1 MKKLYIIISIMIA
14 VIAFAQAPQGFN
26 YQATVRNSA
35 GVLIVNQN
43 VNFKFNIM
51 LNSQTSVPIY
61 SETHFAPTDDL
72 GQVNLTIGQGTVST
86 IGTFSSINWTNG
98 SYYLGIEINTGSG
111 YVAMGTTQLLSVP
124 FALYANSS
132 GNSNF
137 NFPNGTNIGDTLNW
151 IWNGSA
157 WVPTS
162 SVSNAQLPVISTIVA
177 TNTLTPSPSS
187 GGTITS
193 DGGYSIT
200 SKGVCW
206 STSPNPTISNN
217 ITNNGTG
224 ASNFTSILSNLLPT
238 TTYYYRAYATNSIGT
253 GYGITYTFTTASN
266 PQITTTIISDVTSST
281 ASAGGTILSDGGATI
296 TAKGVCWSTSPNPT
310 IALTTKTNDGT
321 GMTTFASNINGLLP
335 ITTYYVR
342 AYATTSYGI
351 AYGQEEVLTTIS
363 AMPIITS
370 TTATLITSSS
380 AISGGVIS
388 SDGGASITAK
398 GIVWSTT
405 TYSPTITNNEGMT
418 TDGSGIGTFTSSM
431 TKLTPI
437 TTYFIRAYATNNA
450 GTSYGDYIFI
460 RTLPVTPSISTTS
473 VSGTTYFYTYSGGTI
488 SSDGGATIT
497 AKGVCWSTSPNPTIA
512 LTTKTNNGTGTA
524 TFTSTISGLTPVTT
538 YYVRAYA
545 TNSAGT
551 SYGQEL
557 VFTTL
562 ATQPTLTTTVASAI
576 TSSTA
581 SSGGA
586 ISSDGD
592 ASILD
597 RGIVWSTITN
607 PTITTNQGITSNG
620 TGIGT
625 FTSSISQLTPGT
637 LYYVRAY
644 ATNSVGTAYG
654 NQITFSA
661 LQTIP
666 SITSTSASAI
676 TSSTASSGG
685 TISSDGGA
693 TITAKGVCWSTS
705 PNPTIALTTKT
716 NIGTGTATFTSS
728 ISGLNPGTM
737 YYVRAYAT
745 NSAGTAYGQEEVFT
759 TLATLPT
766 LTTTVSSEIT
776 SSTASSG
783 GTISNDGG
791 APITDRGIVW
801 STITNPSIT
810 TNQGLT
816 SNGTGI
822 GTFIS
827 NITTLTHNKTY
838 YIRAYATNSVGT
850 SYGEEIAS
858 TTSQI
863 LNVPGPTLT
872 DIDGNVYNTITIGD
886 QTWTKSNLKVIK
898 YRNGDIIPQVTDETE
913 WQQKGISNTGAWCY
927 YSNNSSN
934 GTTYG
939 ILYNWHAVND
949 PRGIAPV
956 GYHIPSL
963 AECGILKDYLGGS
976 SVAGGKMKETGN
988 INWLNNTGAT
998 NSSGFTGLPG
1008 GARNG
1013 SLGAFNS
1020 IGGFGYFWL
1029 SDNPSYYDAYSFYMR
1044 SSSTIMESTNASKYR
1059 GYSLRLIKD

>member
-1 MKKLYIIISIMIA
+1 MKKLYTLFSIMIA
-14 VIAFAQAPQGFN
+14 VVAFAQAPQGFN

-72 GQVNLTIGQGTVST
+72 GQVNLTIGQGTATV
-86 IGTFSSINWTNG
+86 GTFSGINWANG

-124 FALYANSS
+124 YALYANSS

-217 ITNNGTG
+217 STNNGTG

-238 TTYYYRAYATNSIGT
+238 TSYYYRAYATNSIGT
-253 GYGITYTFTTASN
+253 SYGITYTFTTAAIA
-266 PQITTTIISDVTSST
+266 QLTTTTVTTITSST
-281 ASAGGTILSDGGATI
+281 ASSGGTISSDGGATI

-310 IALTTKTNDGT
+310 TALTTKTNNGT
-321 GMTTFASNINGLLP
+321 GTATYSSSISGLLP
-335 ITTYYVR
+335 ITTYYIR
-342 AYATTSYGI
+342 AYATTSYGT
-351 AYGQEEVLTTIS
+351 AYGQEEVITTIAATPVITTTS
-363 AMPIITS
+363 AS
-370 TTATLITSSS
+370 LITSSS
-380 AISGGVIS
+380 ASSGGVIS
-388 SDGGASITAK
+388 SDGGASIIAR

-405 TYSPTITNNEGMT
+405 TLSPTIAINEGLT
-418 TDGSGIGTFTSSM
+418 SDGAGIGTFTSLMSQ
-431 TKLTPI
+431 LTHF
-437 TTYFIRAYATNNA
+437 TNYYIRAYATNSA
-450 GTSYGDYIFI
+450 GTSYGDYFGF
-460 RTLPVTPSISTTS
+460 RTLPVAPSISTTS

-524 TFTSTISGLTPVTT
+524 TFTSTISGLTPVTS

-551 SYGQEL
+551 SYGQEV

-562 ATQPTLTTTVASAI
+562 AIQPTLTTTVASAI

-586 ISSDGD
+586 ISSDGGATITAKGVCWSTSTNPTIALTTKTND
-592 ASILD
+592 GTGTATFTSSISSLTPGTMYYVRAYATNSVGTSYGNEITFSALALIPTLTTTSASSITSSTASSGGAISSDGGAIITAKGVCWSTSPNPTTALTTKTNNGTGTATYSSNINVLIPGTIYYARAYATNSVGTAYGQEVIFTTLAILPTITTEVASSISITTANSGGTISNDGGATITD

-607 PTITTNQGITSNG
+607 PSIVSNQGLTSNG
-620 TGIGT
+620 TGIGA
-625 FTSSISQLTPGT
+625 FTSNMTSLTHNT
-637 LYYVRAY
+637 TYYVRAY

-654 NQITFSA
+654 
-661 LQTIP
+661 
-666 SITSTSASAI
+666 
-676 TSSTASSGG
+676 
-685 TISSDGGA
+685 
-693 TITAKGVCWSTS
+693 
-705 PNPTIALTTKT
+705 
-716 NIGTGTATFTSS
+716 
-728 ISGLNPGTM
+728 
-737 YYVRAYAT
+737 
-745 NSAGTAYGQEEVFT
+745 QEIVF
-759 TLATLPT
+759 
-766 LTTTVSSEIT
+766 I
-776 SSTASSG
+776 
-783 GTISNDGG
+783 
-791 APITDRGIVW
+791 
-801 STITNPSIT
+801 
-810 TNQGLT
+810 
-816 SNGTGI
+816 
-822 GTFIS
+822 
-827 NITTLTHNKTY
+827 
-838 YIRAYATNSVGT
+838 
-850 SYGEEIAS
+850 
-858 TTSQI
+858 TSQI
-863 LNVPGPTLT
+863 LNVPGPNLT
-872 DIDGNVYNTITIGD
+872 DIDGNVYNTITIGN
-886 QTWTKSNLKVIK
+886 QTWTKKNLNVSK
-898 YRNGDIIPQVTDETE
+898 YRNGDVIPQVTDATQ
-913 WQQKGISNTGAWCY
+913 WDSLTTGAWCY

-939 ILYNWHAVND
+939 KLYNWYAVND
-949 PRGIAPV
+949 PRGLAPV
-956 GYHIPSL
+956 GYHIPSQ
-963 AECGILKDYLGGS
+963 AEWNILINYLGGS
-976 SVAGGKMKETGN
+976 SVAGGKMKEVGTTH
-988 INWLNNTGAT
+988 WLSPNTGAT
-998 NSSGFTGLPG
+998 NISGFTGLPG
-1008 GARNG
+1008 GYKIGNG
-1013 SLGAFNS
+1013 TFYS
-1020 IGGFGYFWL
+1020 ISDFGYWW
-1029 SDNPSYYDAYSFYMR
+1029 
-1044 SSSTIMESTNASKYR
+1044 SSTAIPANEMAGAYYLRSNIEAFGT
-1059 GYSLRLIKD
+1059 GYSGYRFWGESVRLIKD